1 LYIIKWQN
9 LNTVQEGTI
18 VLKGTIVQE
27 GTIVLKGT
35 IVQAGTGELNR
46 GLNGLK

>member
-1 LYIIKWQN
+1 MYIIKWQN
-9 LNTVQEGTI
+9 LNTVQEGII
-18 VLKGTIVQE
+18 VQKGTIVQ
-27 GTIVLKGT
+27 KGI

>member
-1 LYIIKWQN
+1 MYIIKWQN

-18 VLKGTIVQE
+18 VQKGTIVR
-27 GTIVLKGT
+27 KGI